1 MFGDVFFQ
9 NLAEEKLKPRSLE
22 MFWRNS
28 TSSINCQWLRKA
40 LCTGKWSI
48 FYHSLLANQG
58 IPDQI

>member
-1 MFGDVFFQ
+1 MFGDVFLQ
-9 NLAEEKLKPRSLE
+9 NLEEEKLKPRSLE

-40 LCTGKWSI
+40 LRTGKWSI
-48 FYHSLLANQG
+48 FYHSPFANRD